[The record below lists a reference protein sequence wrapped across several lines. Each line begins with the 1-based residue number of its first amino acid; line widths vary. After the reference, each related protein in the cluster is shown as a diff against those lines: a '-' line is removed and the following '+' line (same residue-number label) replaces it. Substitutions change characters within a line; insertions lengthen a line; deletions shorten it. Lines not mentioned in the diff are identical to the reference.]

1 LTNILADL
9 PHSTRH
15 SVTSGK
21 LGEDD
26 PTKDTAMNVH
36 LSTDSRKEGS
46 MNRSRYTFFAALLV
60 VMLTVAGWGPLNFGI
75 NTRAVT
81 ITVNLDEGT
90 LNTLLTQ
97 VQESVIAV
105 NGEALLGKIDRID
118 FIEPDT
124 IRVFGTRTQNGNTV
138 EGSFDVNTVLDQG
151 ALKASITA
159 LNIPGLNMDS
169 PIIQQINNELSAA
182 FSEQISQQQEGT
194 ISSVQVTE
202 DALNIVIEVP
212 FR

>member
-1 LTNILADL
+1 M
-9 PHSTRH
+9 
-15 SVTSGK
+15 K
-21 LGEDD
+21 Q
-26 PTKDTAMNVH
+26 
-36 LSTDSRKEGS
+36 
-46 MNRSRYTFFAALLV
+46 SRYHVVLALLV
-60 VMLTVAGWGPLNFGI
+60 VMLTVVGCGPLNFGI

-97 VQESVIAV
+97 VQESVVAV

-138 EGSFDVNTVLDQG
+138 DGSFDVQTTLDQG
-151 ALKASITA
+151 ALKASISA
-159 LNIPGLNMDS
+159 LNISGLNMDS
-169 PIIQQINNELSAA
+169 PVIQEINNQLSAA
-182 FSEQISQQQEGT
+182 FGEQISQQQEGS
-194 ISSVQVTE
+194 IASVQVTA

>member
-1 LTNILADL
+1 M
-9 PHSTRH
+9 
-15 SVTSGK
+15 K
-21 LGEDD
+21 Q
-26 PTKDTAMNVH
+26 
-36 LSTDSRKEGS
+36 
-46 MNRSRYTFFAALLV
+46 SRYHFVVALLI
-60 VMLTVAGWGPLNFGI
+60 VMLTVVGCGPLNFGI

-182 FSEQISQQQEGT
+182 FGEQISQQQEGT
-194 ISSVQVTE
+194 ISGVQVTE

>member
-1 LTNILADL
+1 M
-9 PHSTRH
+9 
-15 SVTSGK
+15 K
-21 LGEDD
+21 
-26 PTKDTAMNVH
+26 
-36 LSTDSRKEGS
+36 
-46 MNRSRYTFFAALLV
+46 RSRYTFFVALLV
-60 VMLTVAGWGPLNFGI
+60 VMLTIVGCGPLNFGI

-81 ITVNLDEGT
+81 ITVNLDEGM
-90 LNTLLTQ
+90 LNPLLSQ
-97 VQESVIAV
+97 VQDSVVAV

-124 IRVFGTRTQNGNTV
+124 IRVFGTRIQNGNTV

-151 ALKASITA
+151 ALSASISA
-159 LNIPGLNMDS
+159 LTIPGLTMDS
-169 PIIQQINNELSAA
+169 PVIQQINNELSAA

>member
-1 LTNILADL
+1 MHQL
-9 PHSTRH
+9 
-15 SVTSGK
+15 
-21 LGEDD
+21 
-26 PTKDTAMNVH
+26 
-36 LSTDSRKEGS
+36 
-46 MNRSRYTFFAALLV
+46 RYGFLFTLLV
-60 VMLTVAGWGPLNFGI
+60 VMLTVVGCGPLNFGI

-182 FSEQISQQQEGT
+182 FGEQISQQQDGS

>member
-1 LTNILADL
+1 
-9 PHSTRH
+9 
-15 SVTSGK
+15 
-21 LGEDD
+21 
-26 PTKDTAMNVH
+26 
-36 LSTDSRKEGS
+36 

-60 VMLTVAGWGPLNFGI
+60 VMLTVAGCGPLNFGI

-182 FSEQISQQQEGT
+182 FGEQISQQQEGS

>member
-1 LTNILADL
+1 M
-9 PHSTRH
+9 
-15 SVTSGK
+15 K
-21 LGEDD
+21 Q
-26 PTKDTAMNVH
+26 
-36 LSTDSRKEGS
+36 
-46 MNRSRYTFFAALLV
+46 SRYHFVVALLAVMVAV
-60 VMLTVAGWGPLNFGI
+60 VGCGPLNFGI

-81 ITVNLDEGT
+81 ITVNLDEGI

-97 VQESVIAV
+97 VQDSVVAV

-138 EGSFDVNTVLDQG
+138 DGSFDVQTTLEQG
-151 ALKASITA
+151 ALKASISA

-169 PIIQQINNELSAA
+169 PVIQEINNQLSAA
-182 FSEQISQQQEGT
+182 FSEQISQQQEGS
-194 ISSVQVTE
+194 IASVQVTA

>member
-1 LTNILADL
+1 MHQL
-9 PHSTRH
+9 
-15 SVTSGK
+15 
-21 LGEDD
+21 
-26 PTKDTAMNVH
+26 
-36 LSTDSRKEGS
+36 
-46 MNRSRYTFFAALLV
+46 RYGFLFTLLV
-60 VMLTVAGWGPLNFGI
+60 VMLTVVGCGPLNFGI

-81 ITVNLDEGT
+81 ITVNLDEGI

-97 VQESVIAV
+97 VQDSVIAV

-151 ALKASITA
+151 AFKASISA

-169 PIIQQINNELSAA
+169 PLIQQINNELSMA
-182 FSEQISQQQEGT
+182 FSEQISQQQEGA

>member
-1 LTNILADL
+1 
-9 PHSTRH
+9 
-15 SVTSGK
+15 
-21 LGEDD
+21 
-26 PTKDTAMNVH
+26 
-36 LSTDSRKEGS
+36 
-46 MNRSRYTFFAALLV
+46 
-60 VMLTVAGWGPLNFGI
+60 
-75 NTRAVT
+75 
-81 ITVNLDEGT
+81 
-90 LNTLLTQ
+90 
-97 VQESVIAV
+97 
-105 NGEALLGKIDRID
+105 LGKIDRID

-182 FSEQISQQQEGT
+182 FGEQISQQQEGS